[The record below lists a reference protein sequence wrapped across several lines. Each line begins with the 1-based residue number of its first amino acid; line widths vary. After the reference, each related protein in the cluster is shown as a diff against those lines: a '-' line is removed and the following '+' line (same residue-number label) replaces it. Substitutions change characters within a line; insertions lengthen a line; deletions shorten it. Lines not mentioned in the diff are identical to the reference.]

1 MVPVLNSLYPPSPPR
16 LRSRHNVTI
25 EKINSA
31 TLRPEELEAVYA
43 ISRAVALAEN
53 MDSAL
58 DEIIRLARPVFI
70 FDNMILYLRSNEGVQ
85 PIFARAI
92 GRGRFREAELSWGEA
107 TAFEVLQGSG
117 VVSRV
122 EEGGEDVTD
131 RTRLRFLLG
140 LPLFLENQMA
150 GALVFIRF
158 GGPPFAPDQ
167 IRVSEFI
174 AGLVAQLL
182 GHDRL
187 VKRIASLEAERRLD
201 RLQEDF
207 IATVSHELLTPL
219 GFIKGYAT
227 TLLRQDTSWD
237 DATRREFLT
246 IIDEEADRLRELID
260 NLMDS
265 SRLQAGTLK
274 MSFQPIRLDA
284 FLRDMVMR
292 ALSLHDNITIV
303 LPPEMPEIKLEA
315 DSTRLAQVFDNLLT
329 NASKYAPNS
338 TVTISLISEPGAAHI
353 TVSDNGPGI
362 AEEHLS
368 SLFKRFYRVP
378 NRDTSIRGT
387 GLGLF
392 ICRQIVHAH
401 GGEIWAESAVGK
413 GTTFHLRLPFHPQTK
428 GQELSLR
435 ESDL

>member
-1 MVPVLNSLYPPSPPR
+1 
-16 LRSRHNVTI
+16 
-25 EKINSA
+25 
-31 TLRPEELEAVYA
+31 
-43 ISRAVALAEN
+43 
-53 MDSAL
+53 
-58 DEIIRLARPVFI
+58 
-70 FDNMILYLRSNEGVQ
+70 
-85 PIFARAI
+85 
-92 GRGRFREAELSWGEA
+92 
-107 TAFEVLQGSG
+107 
-117 VVSRV
+117 
-122 EEGGEDVTD
+122 
-131 RTRLRFLLG
+131 
-140 LPLFLENQMA
+140 
-150 GALVFIRF
+150 
-158 GGPPFAPDQ
+158 
-167 IRVSEFI
+167 
-174 AGLVAQLL
+174 
-182 GHDRL
+182 L

>member
-1 MVPVLNSLYPPSPPR
+1 MM
-16 LRSRHNVTI
+16 I

-31 TLRPEELEAVYA
+31 TLKPEELEAVYA

-53 MDSAL
+53 MDTAL
-58 DEIIRLARPVFI
+58 DEIIRYARPVFI
-70 FDNMILYLRSNEGVQ
+70 FDNMILYLKTDEGLQ
-85 PIFARAI
+85 PTFARAI
-92 GRGRFREAELSWGEA
+92 GRGRFREAELTWGEA
-107 TAFEVLQGSG
+107 TALEVFQDAG
-117 VVSRV
+117 VISRV
-122 EEGGEDVTD
+122 EEGEGDVTE
-131 RTRLRFLLG
+131 RNHLRFLLG
-140 LPLFLENQMA
+140 LPLFLENHLA

-182 GHDRL
+182 GHDQL
-187 VKRIASLEAERRLD
+187 VKRIANLEAERRLD

-237 DATRREFLT
+237 DETRKEFLT
-246 IIDEEADRLRELID
+246 IIDEETDRLHELID

-274 MSFQPIRLDA
+274 MSFQPFRLDA
-284 FLRDMVMR
+284 FLRDIVIR

-303 LPPEMPEIKLEA
+303 LSQSLPEIKIEA
-315 DSTRLAQVFDNLLT
+315 DPTRLAQVFDNLLT
-329 NASKYAPNS
+329 NASKYAPHS
-338 TVTISLISEPGAAHI
+338 TVMISLTEEPEAAHI
-353 TVSDNGPGI
+353 CVSDNGPGI
-362 AEEHLS
+362 AEENMG

-378 NRDTSIRGT
+378 NQDTNIHGT

-392 ICRQIVHAH
+392 ICRQILHAH
-401 GGEIWAESAVGK
+401 GGEIWAESAIGK
-413 GTTFHLRLPFHPQTK
+413 GTTFHMCLPYQPHSVDH
-428 GQELSLR
+428 ELCLR
-435 ESDL
+435 ENDI